1 MDTTGVIKSLQ
12 ITEKSNKLEMDKVYT
27 VIIDPRAD
35 KIAVK
40 RAIETH
46 YGVKVK
52 KVNILHTP
60 KKERAAGRRTV
71 TKRPETKKAM
81 IFLAKSDKPIDFLK
95 LNKK

>member
-12 ITEKSNKLEMDKVYT
+12 ITEKSNKLETSNVYT

-46 YGVKVK
+46 YGVKVV
-52 KVNILHTP
+52 KVNIIHTK
-60 KKERAAGRRTV
+60 KKERNAGRRTV
-71 TKRPETKKAM
+71 TKRAATKKAM
-81 IFLAKSDKPIDFLK
+81 IFLSKTAKPIDFLK
-95 LNKK
+95 LKK